1 MPATIAYFD
10 TSVLLKRY
18 FAEAGSAA
26 ARSLLRRHLL
36 ISSSIGPVEA
46 MSAICRRRDSGELS
60 TKAFNRVT
68 QRFDRDRERWELV
81 EVTQQVLDMAEEL
94 VSRLNVRTLDAIHLS
109 SGQLLQTALGTR
121 LRFVTA
127 DWRQKDAA
135 TALSFECIWIGSPG

>member
-1 MPATIAYFD
+1 
-10 TSVLLKRY
+10 
-18 FAEAGSAA
+18 
-26 ARSLLRRHLL
+26 
-36 ISSSIGPVEA
+36 
-46 MSAICRRRDSGELS
+46 
-60 TKAFNRVT
+60 
-68 QRFDRDRERWELV
+68 
-81 EVTQQVLDMAEEL
+81 VLDMAEEL